1 MAITTPDWLTK
12 HGADFQLSKD
22 HRFWV
27 VYLNKEPQYLLR
39 AIPAS
44 GKHAVEVEQSNNGK
58 RLEGKQTYGSEEDA
72 LRGGLEDLRKALG
85 W

>member
-1 MAITTPDWLTK
+1 MPISTPEWLSK
-12 HGADFQLSKD
+12 RGADFRRSKD
-22 HRFWV
+22 HRYWV
-27 VYLNKEPQYLLR
+27 VYLNKEPQYLIR
-39 AIPAS
+39 PVPAV

-58 RLEGKQTYGSEEDA
+58 RLEGKQTYATEEDA

>member
-1 MAITTPDWLTK
+1 MAIPTPDWLSK
-12 HGADFQLSKD
+12 RGADFRQSKD

-27 VYLNKEPQYLLR
+27 VYLNKEPQYLIR
-39 AIPAS
+39 PVPAS

-58 RLEGKQTYGSEEDA
+58 RLEGKQVYATEDDA
-72 LRGGLEDLRKALG
+72 IRGGLEDLRKVLG